1 MKNLEFT
8 VRVLIDATPQ
18 VVQLFSSLM
27 GAVASNPQRT
37 PDEKSIFLGGEG
49 ANDKVVAEAKEPT
62 TPAPKKPRVAKA
74 QPVAENMETETVAP
88 IETAPVEAA
97 QENKTYTEVDVRE
110 AMDRTRK
117 RIEGENWKENPDSEG
132 YKKWHRRLTAFFK
145 NTAALYGA
153 EKPSTLPDSE
163 SREKFIKCCDA
174 VYVKD
179 DELVEDCPF

>member
-1 MKNLEFT
+1 MQPIQINVSVNIGVTPELNGLLTSLFN
-8 VRVLIDATPQ
+8 RPQ
-18 VVQLFSSLM
+18 V
-27 GAVASNPQRT
+27 
-37 PDEKSIFLGGEG
+37 
-49 ANDKVVAEAKEPT
+49 EA
-62 TPAPKKPRVAKA
+62 PAAAPAQKKPRAAKQQPVVENPEPQQETA
-74 QPVAENMETETVAP
+74 PVAEPEQTPEPKTEAA
-88 IETAPVEAA
+88 APVEAA

-117 RIEGENWKENPDSEG
+117 RIEGENYKEQTDSEG

-145 NTAALYGA
+145 NTAALFGA

-163 SREKFIKCCDA
+163 SRYKFIACCDA

>member
-1 MKNLEFT
+1 MQPIQINVSVNIGVTPELNGLLTSLFNRPQVEAPA
-8 VRVLIDATPQ
+8 ATPAQ
-18 VVQLFSSLM
+18 
-27 GAVASNPQRT
+27 
-37 PDEKSIFLGGEG
+37 
-49 ANDKVVAEAKEPT
+49 
-62 TPAPKKPRVAKA
+62 KKPRAAKQ
-74 QPVAENMETETVAP
+74 QPVVENPEPQQETAPAAEPEQTPEPKTEAA
-88 IETAPVEAA
+88 APVEAA

-145 NTAALYGA
+145 NTAALFGS

-163 SREKFIKCCDA
+163 SRYKFIATCDA

>member
-1 MKNLEFT
+1 MQPIQINVSVNIGVTPELNGLLTSLFN
-8 VRVLIDATPQ
+8 RPQ
-18 VVQLFSSLM
+18 V
-27 GAVASNPQRT
+27 
-37 PDEKSIFLGGEG
+37 
-49 ANDKVVAEAKEPT
+49 EA
-62 TPAPKKPRVAKA
+62 PAAAPAQKKPRAAKQ
-74 QPVAENMETETVAP
+74 QPVVENPEPQQETAPAAEPEQTPEPKTEAA
-88 IETAPVEAA
+88 APVEAA

-132 YKKWHRRLTAFFK
+132 YKKWHRRLAAFFK
-145 NTAALYGA
+145 NTAALFGS

-163 SREKFIKCCDA
+163 SRYKFIATCDA

>member
-1 MKNLEFT
+1 MQPIQIN
-8 VRVLIDATPQ
+8 VSVNIGVTPELNGLLTSLFNRQQ
-18 VVQLFSSLM
+18 VE
-27 GAVASNPQRT
+27 APA
-37 PDEKSIFLGGEG
+37 
-49 ANDKVVAEAKEPT
+49 AE
-62 TPAPKKPRVAKA
+62 PAQKKPRAAKQQPVVENPEQQQETA
-74 QPVAENMETETVAP
+74 PVAEPEQTPEPKTEA
-88 IETAPVEAA
+88 TAPVEAA

-145 NTAALYGA
+145 NTAALFGS

-163 SREKFIKCCDA
+163 SRYKFIATCDA

>member
-1 MKNLEFT
+1 MQPIQINVSVNIGVTPELNGLLSSLLN
-8 VRVLIDATPQ
+8 RPQ
-18 VVQLFSSLM
+18 V
-27 GAVASNPQRT
+27 
-37 PDEKSIFLGGEG
+37 
-49 ANDKVVAEAKEPT
+49 EAQT
-62 TPAPKKPRVAKA
+62 AAPAPKKPRAAKV
-74 QPVAENMETETVAP
+74 QPVVENPEPQPETKAETETAAP
-88 IETAPVEAA
+88 VETAPVEAA

-179 DELVEDCPF
+179 DDLVEDCPF

>member
-1 MKNLEFT
+1 MQPIQINVSVNIGVTPELNGLLTSLFN
-8 VRVLIDATPQ
+8 RPQ
-18 VVQLFSSLM
+18 V
-27 GAVASNPQRT
+27 
-37 PDEKSIFLGGEG
+37 
-49 ANDKVVAEAKEPT
+49 EA
-62 TPAPKKPRVAKA
+62 PAAAPAQKKPRAAKQ
-74 QPVAENMETETVAP
+74 QPVVENPEPQQETAPAAEPEQTPEPKTEAA
-88 IETAPVEAA
+88 APVEAA
-97 QENKTYTEVDVRE
+97 QENKIYTEVDVRE

-145 NTAALYGA
+145 NTAALFGS

-163 SREKFIKCCDA
+163 SRYKFIATCDA

>member
-1 MKNLEFT
+1 MQPIQINVSVNIGVTPELNGLLTSLFN
-8 VRVLIDATPQ
+8 RPQ
-18 VVQLFSSLM
+18 V
-27 GAVASNPQRT
+27 
-37 PDEKSIFLGGEG
+37 
-49 ANDKVVAEAKEPT
+49 EA
-62 TPAPKKPRVAKA
+62 PAAAPAQKKPRAAKQQPVVENPEPQQETA
-74 QPVAENMETETVAP
+74 PVAEPEQTPEPKTEAAV
-88 IETAPVEAA
+88 PVEAA

-145 NTAALYGA
+145 NTASLFGS

-163 SREKFIKCCDA
+163 SRYKFIATCDA

>member
-1 MKNLEFT
+1 MQPIQINVSVNIGVTPELNGLLLSLFNRAQVEAPAAAPAQKKA
-8 VRVLIDATPQ
+8 RATKQQP
-18 VVQLFSSLM
+18 VVE
-27 GAVASNPQRT
+27 NPQ
-37 PDEKSIFLGGEG
+37 P
-49 ANDKVVAEAKEPT
+49 EP
-62 TPAPKKPRVAKA
+62 
-74 QPVAENMETETVAP
+74 QQ
-88 IETAPVEAA
+88 ETAPAAEPEQTVEAA
-97 QENKTYTEVDVRE
+97 PVVEPQAKDYTEVDVRA

-153 EKPSTLPDSE
+153 EKPSALPDSE
-163 SREKFIKCCDA
+163 SRYKFIVCCDA